1 MTQLGQPRTAVVLG
15 PGEGL
20 DVSRRNGRDSVLKA
34 TGKDTAG
41 HLAIQELAHPQ
52 GVPGP
57 PLHIHPNTEEA
68 FYVLAGQ
75 LRVRVGEHE
84 HTLSAGG
91 FILVPQGLP
100 HTFATAG
107 PEPARF
113 LTSTHPPGSSSSPST
128 SLTPSASSVVNS
140 APPNWSPSPAARTGR
155 SPARP
160 CRCDEHAGAW
170 PGCHTQSLAQHP
182 VLRSSCSP
190 GLRLNHAAAFG

>member
-1 MTQLGQPRTAVVLG
+1 MTQPGQPRTAVVLG

-20 DVSRRNGRDSVLKA
+20 DVSRRNGRDSVLKV

-41 HLAIQELAHPQ
+41 HLAIGEVAHPQ

-75 LRVRVGEHE
+75 LRVRAGEHE

-91 FILVPQGLP
+91 FILIPQGLP

-107 PEPARF
+107 HERHGFSP
-113 LTSTHPPGSSSSPST
+113 STHPPGSSNSPST
-128 SLTPSASSVVNS
+128 LLTPNASSVTNWD
-140 APPNWSPSPAARTGR
+140 PPS
-155 SPARP
+155 
-160 CRCDEHAGAW
+160 
-170 PGCHTQSLAQHP
+170 
-182 VLRSSCSP
+182 
-190 GLRLNHAAAFG
+190 

>member
-20 DVSRRNGRDSVLKA
+20 DVSRRNGRDSVLKV

-41 HLAIQELAHPQ
+41 HLAILELAHPQ

-75 LRVRVGEHE
+75 LRVRAGEHE

-113 LTSTHPPGSSSSPST
+113 LN
-128 SLTPSASSVVNS
+128 VI
-140 APPNWSPSPAARTGR
+140 SPAGFEQFVIDVADAERQLGHELG
-155 SPARP
+155 PAELIPLASRQ
-160 CRCDEHAGAW
+160 DWQIAG
-170 PGCHTQSLAQHP
+170 PPLS
-182 VLRSSCSP
+182 V
-190 GLRLNHAAAFG
+190 

>member
-84 HTLSAGG
+84 HTLAAPAASYWSRRAWRTRSQ
-91 FILVPQGLP
+91 PQD
-100 HTFATAG
+100 TAG
-107 PEPARF
+107 AVSHDPLARGFEQFSIDVADAERQLGHELGPAELLPIASRQDWQIAG
-113 LTSTHPPGSSSSPST
+113 PP
-128 SLTPSASSVVNS
+128 L
-140 APPNWSPSPAARTGR
+140 
-155 SPARP
+155 
-160 CRCDEHAGAW
+160 
-170 PGCHTQSLAQHP
+170 P
-182 VLRSSCSP
+182 V
-190 GLRLNHAAAFG
+190 

>member
-1 MTQLGQPRTAVVLG
+1 MTQPGQPRTAVVLG

-20 DVSRRNGRDSVLKA
+20 DVSRRNGRDSVLKV

-41 HLAIQELAHPQ
+41 HLAIGEIAHPP

-57 PLHIHPNTEEA
+57 PLHVHPNTEEA

-84 HTLSAGG
+84 HTLGAGG
-91 FILVPQGLP
+91 FILVPRGLA

-113 LTSTHPPGSSSSPST
+113 SRSTRPPVSSSSP
-128 SLTPSASSVVNS
+128 
-140 APPNWSPSPAARTGR
+140 
-155 SPARP
+155 
-160 CRCDEHAGAW
+160 
-170 PGCHTQSLAQHP
+170 
-182 VLRSSCSP
+182 
-190 GLRLNHAAAFG
+190 

>member
-20 DVSRRNGRDSVLKA
+20 DVSRRNGRDSVLKV

-41 HLAIQELAHPQ
+41 HLAILEVAHPQ

-75 LRVRVGEHE
+75 LRVRAGEHE

-100 HTFATAG
+100 HTFTTAG

-113 LTSTHPPGSSSSPST
+113 LIVH
-128 SLTPSASSVVNS
+128 
-140 APPNWSPSPAARTGR
+140 SPAGFEQFSIDVADAERQLGHELG
-155 SPARP
+155 PAELVPLASRQ
-160 CRCDEHAGAW
+160 DWQIAG
-170 PGCHTQSLAQHP
+170 PPLS
-182 VLRSSCSP
+182 V
-190 GLRLNHAAAFG
+190 

>member
-20 DVSRRNGRDSVLKA
+20 DVSRRNGRDSVLKV

-41 HLAIQELAHPQ
+41 HLAIGELAHPP

-57 PLHIHPNTEEA
+57 PLHIHPNSEEA

-75 LRVRVGEHE
+75 LRVRAGEHE

-91 FILVPQGLP
+91 FILVPRGLA

-113 LTSTHPPGSSSSPST
+113 LTVH
-128 SLTPSASSVVNS
+128 
-140 APPNWSPSPAARTGR
+140 SPAGFEQFAIDVADAERQLGHELG
-155 SPARP
+155 PAELIPLASRQ
-160 CRCDEHAGAW
+160 DWQIAG
-170 PGCHTQSLAQHP
+170 PPLP
-182 VLRSSCSP
+182 V
-190 GLRLNHAAAFG
+190 

>member
-1 MTQLGQPRTAVVLG
+1 
-15 PGEGL
+15 
-20 DVSRRNGRDSVLKA
+20 VLKV

-41 HLAIQELAHPQ
+41 HLAITELAHPQ

-75 LRVRVGEHE
+75 LRVRAGEHE

-100 HTFATAG
+100 HTFTTAG

-113 LTSTHPPGSSSSPST
+113 LTVHSPAGFEQF
-128 SLTPSASSVVNS
+128 LIDVADAERQLGHELGPAELI
-140 APPNWSPSPAARTGR
+140 PSPAARTGR
-155 SPARP
+155 SPDHP
-160 CRCDEHAGAW
+160 CRCDEHAGA
-170 PGCHTQSLAQHP
+170 PRGCHAKSLAQHP

-190 GLRLNHAAAFG
+190 GLRLNHATAFG

>member
-57 PLHIHPNTEEA
+57 PLHIHLNTEEA

-84 HTLSAGG
+84 HTLGAGG
-91 FILVPQGLP
+91 FILVPQGLA

-107 PEPARF
+107 HEPARF
-113 LTSTHPPGSSSSPST
+113 LTIHSPAGFEQFSIDVADAERQLGHELGPAE
-128 SLTPSASSVVNS
+128 LTPLASRQDWQI
-140 APPNWSPSPAARTGR
+140 AGPP
-155 SPARP
+155 
-160 CRCDEHAGAW
+160 
-170 PGCHTQSLAQHP
+170 LP
-182 VLRSSCSP
+182 V
-190 GLRLNHAAAFG
+190 

>member
-20 DVSRRNGRDSVLKA
+20 DVSRRNGRDSVLKV
-34 TGKDTAG
+34 TGTDTAG
-41 HLAIQELAHPQ
+41 HLAILEVAHPQ

-75 LRVRVGEHE
+75 LRVRAGEHE

-100 HTFATAG
+100 HTFTTAG
-107 PEPARF
+107 TEPARF
-113 LTSTHPPGSSSSPST
+113 LTVH
-128 SLTPSASSVVNS
+128 
-140 APPNWSPSPAARTGR
+140 SPAGFEQFSIDVADAERRLGR
-155 SPARP
+155 ELGPAELVPLASRQ
-160 CRCDEHAGAW
+160 DWQFAG
-170 PGCHTQSLAQHP
+170 PPLS
-182 VLRSSCSP
+182 V
-190 GLRLNHAAAFG
+190 

>member
-20 DVSRRNGRDSVLKA
+20 DVSRRNGRDSVLKVA
-34 TGKDTAG
+34 GKDTAG
-41 HLAIQELAHPQ
+41 HLAIGEIAHPP

-57 PLHIHPNTEEA
+57 PLHVHPNTEEA

-84 HTLSAGG
+84 HTLGAGG
-91 FILVPQGLP
+91 FILVPRGLA

-113 LTSTHPPGSSSSPST
+113 LF
-128 SLTPSASSVVNS
+128 VC
-140 APPNWSPSPAARTGR
+140 SPAGFEQFAIDVADAERQLGHELA
-155 SPARP
+155 PA
-160 CRCDEHAGAW
+160 EMI
-170 PGCHTQSLAQHP
+170 TLASRQDWQMVGPPLP
-182 VLRSSCSP
+182 V
-190 GLRLNHAAAFG
+190 